1 MDREYPKHPL
11 VGVGALVWRED
22 RVLLV
27 RRNRP
32 PKQGEWSLPG
42 GMLEVGETL
51 QQGVAREV
59 MEETACAVAVGEI
72 VATIDLITRD
82 EERRVQYHYV
92 LIDLLAEWI
101 TGEGRPNDESSDLA
115 WTTLADLAQYNLW
128 SETERVIRLSAEK
141 RTERGA

>member
-1 MDREYPKHPL
+1 MNREYPQHPL
-11 VGVGALVWRED
+11 VGVGGLVWRSD
-22 RVLLV
+22 RILLV

-32 PKQGEWSLPG
+32 PKAGEWSLPG

-59 MEETACAVAVGEI
+59 MEETGCEVAVGAV

-82 EERRVQYHYV
+82 DDGRVHYHYV

-101 TGEGRPNDESSDLA
+101 SGEGRPNDESSDLA
-115 WTTLADLAQYNLW
+115 WATLAELPEYHLW
-128 SETERVIRLSAEK
+128 AETERVIRLSAQA
-141 RTERGA
+141 RSI